1 MSEQSKRAEP
11 ITQIEA
17 GGDGPVRLSLSTG
30 MDADGAY
37 GDTALH
43 LTDASLVR
51 TEAGSISLELAY
63 SDLTSARL
71 MARTGN
77 SILEVETNEGPVLVA
92 RVTNEAR
99 QESARFLK
107 ALKSAIDGRLH
118 IVAAEEDRTNC
129 PTCGRPIPAGTDVC
143 PICVRRSGVLRRLAA
158 VTRPYVGLVVAIV
171 VLFLVRTGLQLAV
184 PWITGQLV
192 DNVLLQDGAVGRELL
207 PWVAAIFAAMI
218 STEGIRAFRGFLT
231 VKMGS
236 GIARSLRLTVYSKL
250 QALSLGFLSRY
261 KTGDLLNRV
270 NRDTQQLERFL
281 RFAAVEGAAHVVLM
295 VAVAVIIFVSNW
307 RLGLLLLIPIPAVF
321 AFFAALRSQLR
332 WMYRKQGTL
341 WDRTNSLLQ
350 DILSGMRVVK
360 AFGREEREIG
370 RFRGSSDALRD
381 VMIRNEKVWNTL
393 IPLVS
398 LVIGAGTFV
407 VYFFGGRLILQGE
420 LALGELVQFGLYAG
434 MLYGPLAWVSGIP
447 RAYNEAVVSA
457 ARIYNV
463 IDREPEVR
471 ESAGAQSVTIDGAV
485 EFDDVSFGYHSHE
498 PVLEGVTMRV
508 APGEMIGLV
517 GHSGAGKSTIIN
529 LVLRLYDPDEGVI
542 KIDGVDLREIRLE
555 SLRSQIGVV
564 LQESFLFSGSIAEN
578 IAYAKP
584 DASPHEIIQAAKVAQ
599 AHDFITAFPDG
610 YDTRVG
616 ERGQRLSGG
625 ERQRVAIAR
634 AVLHD
639 PRILILDEATSAV
652 DSETEEKIQEAIS
665 KLIANRTTIAIAHR
679 LSTLRKANRLV
690 VLKEGRVAEVGTH
703 GELMDEGG
711 IYAGLV
717 RAQREMAGATGT

>member
-1 MSEQSKRAEP
+1 MTDHVSQAE
-11 ITQIEA
+11 
-17 GGDGPVRLSLSTG
+17 LSLSTG
-30 MDADGAY
+30 LDPDGSFT
-37 GDTALH
+37 DTQLH
-43 LTDASLVR
+43 LTDFALVV
-51 TEAGSISLELAY
+51 TTAGSTDQEIPYEEMR
-63 SDLTSARL
+63 SARL
-71 MARTGN
+71 EARTGN
-77 SILEVETNEGPVLVA
+77 SLLEVELEHGPHFVA
-92 RVTNEAR
+92 RVANEHR
-99 QESARFLK
+99 QEAARFVK
-107 ALKSAIDGRLH
+107 ALRSGIDGSFH
-118 IVAAEEDRTNC
+118 VVPAEDDHGTC
-129 PTCGRPIPAGTDVC
+129 PTCGRSIPAGTDVC
-143 PICVRRSGVLRRLAA
+143 PACVRRSGVLRRLRTVAA
-158 VTRPYVGLVVAIV
+158 PYAGVALAIVGL
-171 VLFLVRTGLQLAV
+171 FTVRTSLQLLT
-184 PWITGQLV
+184 PWLTRQLV
-192 DNVLLQDGAVGRELL
+192 DNVLLAEGATGRQLL
-207 PWVAAIFAAMI
+207 PWVGAIFLAMVGV
-218 STEGIRAFRGFLT
+218 EAIRAVRNLLT
-231 VKMGS
+231 VKLGS

-270 NRDTQQLERFL
+270 NRDTHQLERFL
-281 RFAAVEGAAHVVLM
+281 RFAAVEGVAHLLLM
-295 VAVAVIIFVSNW
+295 IAVAVIIFASNW
-307 RLGLLLLIPIPAVF
+307 RLGVLLLSPIPAVY
-321 AFFAALRSQLR
+321 AFFAALRSKLR

-370 RFRGSSDALRD
+370 RFRASSGALRD
-381 VMIRNEKVWNTL
+381 VMIRNEKLWTTL

-407 VYFFGGRLILQGE
+407 VYFFGGRLVLQGE

-457 ARIYNV
+457 ARIYTV
-463 IDREPEVR
+463 IDREPDVQ
-471 ESAGAQSVTIDGAV
+471 ESPTARPLQVAGSV
-485 EFDDVSFGYHSHE
+485 EFSDVTFGYHSHE
-498 PVLEGVTMRV
+498 PVLEDISLRID
-508 APGEMIGLV
+508 PGEMIGLV

-529 LVLRLYDPDEGVI
+529 LVLRLYDPDDGTVS
-542 KIDGVDLREIRLE
+542 IDGVDLRDVRLE

-564 LQESFLFSGSIAEN
+564 LQENFLFSGSIWEN

-584 DASPHEIIQAAKVAQ
+584 DASPHEVISAAKVAQ

-665 KLIANRTTIAIAHR
+665 RLVANRTTIAIAHR

-690 VLKEGRVAEVGTH
+690 VLKEGAIAEVGTH
-703 GELMDEGG
+703 AELMNVDG

-717 RAQREMAGATGT
+717 RAQREMAGTKAT